1 MKNLQ
6 DLYVDE
12 LRDLASVEDQIIEA
26 LPKMAKKAQNKQLKD
41 ALKNHLQETKQQR
54 ARIDKIFK
62 RLDKGPGRKVCKAMR
77 AIIEEGEHM
86 VEEAEEADVRDAT
99 IIAAAQ
105 KVEHYEISGYGTLAT
120 YAEQLGFSE
129 DHDLLGESLAEE
141 KKADEKLSKIAKST
155 VNKEA
160 VAA

>member
-1 MKNLQ
+1 M
-6 DLYVDE
+6 
-12 LRDLASVEDQIIEA
+12 
-26 LPKMAKKAQNKQLKD
+26 
-41 ALKNHLQETKQQR
+41 
-54 ARIDKIFK
+54 
-62 RLDKGPGRKVCKAMR
+62 CKAMR

-86 VEEAEEADVRDAT
+86 VEEAEEADIRDAT

-141 KKADEKLSKIAKST
+141 KKADEKLTKIAKSK
-155 VNKEA
+155 VNQEA
-160 VAA
+160 MDAQ